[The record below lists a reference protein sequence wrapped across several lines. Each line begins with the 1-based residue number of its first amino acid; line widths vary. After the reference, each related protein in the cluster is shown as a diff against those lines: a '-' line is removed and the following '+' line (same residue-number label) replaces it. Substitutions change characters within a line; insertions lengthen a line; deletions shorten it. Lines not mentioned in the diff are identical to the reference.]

1 MLCALFFV
9 LYSLCF
15 ILCALNGKL
24 TGYQKLV
31 PKATILSEIAS
42 SFFINIA

>member
-1 MLCALFFV
+1 MP
-9 LYSLCF
+9 SLCF

-31 PKATILSEIAS
+31 PEATKLSEIAF
-42 SFFINIA
+42 SFFINNA

>member
-1 MLCALFFV
+1 M
-9 LYSLCF
+9 
-15 ILCALNGKL
+15 LCALNGKL

-31 PKATILSEIAS
+31 SKATILSEIAS